1 MKDYS
6 IEQKIL
12 DDISQLAKTDTSYRT
27 SEYFQNL
34 EHILNPEVFYMI
46 SQKVHLEN
54 YCDLLSL
61 QLNKQAFKYPRSTFD
76 ERNVIAYKNK
86 LFR

>member
-1 MKDYS
+1 LLQSVKDYA

-12 DDISQLAKTDTSYRT
+12 DDISQLAKTDLAYRH
-27 SEYFQNL
+27 SEYFS
-34 EHILNPEVFYMI
+34 EMERYIDPGVFYML

-61 QLNKQAFKYPRSTFD
+61 QLNKY
-76 ERNVIAYKNK
+76 
-86 LFR
+86 